1 MHCRAGGV
9 GGITMVVLNVSN
21 GKIANGFEEFC
32 EKVSNDKYMMSM
44 IKALAK
50 VSKNYIIYD
59 TSYHLERTYV
69 CEFYHQWS
77 MLLNENGCN
86 PNDLCL
92 NAEPCKHISQKAEW
106 KYPDLILH
114 HSQVDNGDNR
124 IACEVK
130 RTGWT
135 ESCFNKDMYSLNFML
150 TGASKDG
157 KLTRNFEW
165 GVFIQIGG
173 SVDKIEDYVKHQH
186 FNDNILCVVVNDDV
200 TQIIIKTMREM
211 KS

>member
-1 MHCRAGGV
+1 
-9 GGITMVVLNVSN
+9 MVVLNVSN

-32 EKVSNDKYMMSM
+32 EKVSNDVYMMSM
-44 IKALAK
+44 ITALAR
-50 VSKNYIIYD
+50 VSKNYITND
-59 TSYHLERTYV
+59 TSYQLERTYV

-77 MLLNENGCN
+77 MLLNEKDCN
-86 PNDLCL
+86 PNNLCL

-130 RTGWT
+130 RKGWKK
-135 ESCFNKDMYSLNFML
+135 SCLNKDMCSLNLML
-150 TGASKDG
+150 TGASEDG
-157 KLTRNFEW
+157 KLTSNFQW

-186 FNDNILCVVVNDDV
+186 FNDNILCIVVNDDV
-200 TQIIIKTMREM
+200 TQLTIGSVEELKKVEN
-211 KS
+211 K